1 MVGNWWKACVVW
13 IGLLVSFLDLSI
25 RYRSALEKNDWKH
38 EILNGKLIKSCV
50 VFCRLKTPN
59 LNENDGVFEAQEED
73 LHQAQEDQAQEKEG
87 QESSA
92 VETWGF
98 LQWHWGLLSHHTV
111 SYLSVPQLKESYLLS
126 CFGSVV
132 FKKWLVDWFLEW
144 IRCRLQCLQ
153 GEVLIISQNVLNK
166 KRCKRFSRT
175 KLVNFGRNFSKW
187 LMYLKDSWGWLEVI
201 FFYAYFAVTTTEPHG
216 FKYKTAAT

>member
-1 MVGNWWKACVVW
+1 
-13 IGLLVSFLDLSI
+13 
-25 RYRSALEKNDWKH
+25 
-38 EILNGKLIKSCV
+38 
-50 VFCRLKTPN
+50 

-132 FKKWLVDWFLEW
+132 FKKWLVD
-144 IRCRLQCLQ
+144 
-153 GEVLIISQNVLNK
+153 
-166 KRCKRFSRT
+166 
-175 KLVNFGRNFSKW
+175 
-187 LMYLKDSWGWLEVI
+187 
-201 FFYAYFAVTTTEPHG
+201 
-216 FKYKTAAT
+216 